1 MPAIVCHNVGKL
13 FGDLAVL
20 RGVNLVVSRGEIV
33 TLVGESGSGK
43 STLLRIIAGLLEPGE
58 GTVHVFGQS
67 AEEARRARAYGIVFQ
82 NPTLYAWRTVEE
94 NVALPLEIIGLAKAE
109 RAARVGEALDLV
121 RLTGF
126 ARSYP
131 AQLSGGMAQRVAI
144 ARALAYRPP
153 LLLLDEPFAALDALT
168 RIRMHQLIIRLWRV
182 HTPAVLLVTH
192 DVDEALL
199 LADRVLVLANGQIAE
214 QLPIRLPRPRQASTP
229 GFQALRARLLQLLGV
244 ETEAEPAVDIS
255 LPLSRTA
262 SR

>member
-1 MPAIVCHNVGKL
+1 MQKNPAIVCHNVGHQ

-43 STLLRIIAGLLEPGE
+43 STLLRIIAGLLEPSE

-67 AEEARRARAYGIVFQ
+67 AEAARQARAYGIVFQ

-94 NVALPLEIIGLAKAE
+94 NVALPLEVIGLAKAE
-109 RAARVGEALDLV
+109 RATRVAEALDLV
-121 RLTGF
+121 RLAGF

-131 AQLSGGMAQRVAI
+131 AQLSGGMQQRVAI

-168 RIRMHQLIIRLWRV
+168 RERLTQDLRAIQAQAGLTV
-182 HTPAVLLVTH
+182 FFVTH
-192 DVDEALL
+192 DI
-199 LADRVLVLANGQIAE
+199 ADAVFLSDHVAVLS
-214 QLPIRLPRPRQASTP
+214 PRPGSVRADIPIELPDPRGPHTREDPAFLAYMTRVRAS
-229 GFQALRARLLQLLGV
+229 L
-244 ETEAEPAVDIS
+244 TE
-255 LPLSRTA
+255 
-262 SR
+262 

>member
-1 MPAIVCHNVGKL
+1 MR

-43 STLLRIIAGLLEPGE
+43 STLLRLIAGLLEPSE
-58 GTVHVFGQS
+58 GTIHVFGQS
-67 AEEARRARAYGIVFQ
+67 AEAARRARAYGIVFQ

-109 RAARVGEALDLV
+109 RQARVADALALV
-121 RLTGF
+121 KLADF

-131 AQLSGGMAQRVAI
+131 AQLSGGMQQRAAI

-168 RIRMHQLIIRLWRV
+168 RERLTQDLRAIQAQGGLTV
-182 HTPAVLLVTH
+182 FFVTH
-192 DVDEALL
+192 DI
-199 LADRVLVLANGQIAE
+199 ADAVFLSDQVAVLS
-214 QLPIRLPRPRQASTP
+214 PRPGSIRADIPVELPDPRGPHTREDPAFLAYMARVRAS
-229 GFQALRARLLQLLGV
+229 L
-244 ETEAEPAVDIS
+244 TE
-255 LPLSRTA
+255 
-262 SR
+262 